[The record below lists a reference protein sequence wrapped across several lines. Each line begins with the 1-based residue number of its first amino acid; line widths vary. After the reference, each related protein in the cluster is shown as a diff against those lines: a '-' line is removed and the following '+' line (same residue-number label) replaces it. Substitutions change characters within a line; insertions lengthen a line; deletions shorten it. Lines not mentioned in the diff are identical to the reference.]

1 MKTNTSGL
9 LLEAFNHF
17 FEKPRGKKNNYTANK
32 DLIENACYRYRV
44 MPLQGRIIYWDTVPQ
59 LWKQIHEIFQKTKA

>member
-32 DLIENACYRYRV
+32 DLIEKQRLTLKNPKVSSHKPTEIYGRYIL
-44 MPLQGRIIYWDTVPQ
+44 MTCP
-59 LWKQIHEIFQKTKA
+59 